1 MNIYLIYSSI
11 IHFILITLLFVFFR
25 ITVKSVPKQ
34 YYIDFIGQS
43 NVMTVQNPVSAVVEN
58 KDISDNTDT
67 GEKIE
72 KVKGQKSIANP
83 KQVDDPDY
91 LYTNSKNMKPSM
103 ALEESQ
109 ILKKGNAKK
118 SINTD
123 NNSDSGIENSG
134 IRTDSNFPYPWYITT
149 LRTRLFESWQSQ
161 DVTSKNLKA
170 VVRFRILRNGVI
182 DKIHI
187 DKTSGNRLFDQSV
200 IMAVSE
206 IKQIEP
212 LPDDFFE
219 DYLTVYVEFKT
230 LE

>member
-11 IHFILITLLFVFFR
+11 IHFILTVLLFVFFR
-25 ITVKSVPKQ
+25 NTVKSAPKQ

-43 NVMTVQNPVSAVVEN
+43 NVMTTQNPVSAVVEN
-58 KDISDNTDT
+58 KEISNNNDKE
-67 GEKIE
+67 EKIE
-72 KVKGQKSIANP
+72 KIKEQKSITKP

-91 LYTNSKNMKPSM
+91 LYTNSKDMKPSM

-109 ILKKGNAKK
+109 ILKKGIAKK
-118 SINTD
+118 SSNTD
-123 NNSDSGIENSG
+123 INSDSGIENSG

-182 DKIHI
+182 DKIQI

-200 IMAVSE
+200 VMAVSE
-206 IKQIEP
+206 IKQLGP